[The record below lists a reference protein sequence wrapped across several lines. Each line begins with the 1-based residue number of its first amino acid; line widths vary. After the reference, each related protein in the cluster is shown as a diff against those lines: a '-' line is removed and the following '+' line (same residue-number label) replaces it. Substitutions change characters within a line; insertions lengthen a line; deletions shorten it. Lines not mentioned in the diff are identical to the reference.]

1 MHQMTRTDQ
10 RNKKRRETE
19 VQKRKRATTAAVVV
33 ALWRKWRNGVC
44 VLSRLST
51 SPFFFSIL
59 PGVNWKRYKTIKQKK
74 VHTKTITQRVS
85 NKKERGLDQ
94 SSNRWLTSFNSPGRQ
109 VSRVVSDA
117 IGGPVFFKNVFFSSS
132 SLLAAVDGAEFRRRH
147 LRRQWIN
154 PFCLS
159 CVFIS
164 FPLRSDNRVHSLNEP
179 DAPSFNYR
187 RSNDWVESISWSTQR
202 RRRRERHGGGVGGPG
217 HTTYDRSQSNND
229 GCRSKFICFASF
241 STSLGRSYIERKR
254 KRKSLRRYWWRS
266 LLVLHSL
273 KAEAL

>member
-1 MHQMTRTDQ
+1 M
-10 RNKKRRETE
+10 
-19 VQKRKRATTAAVVV
+19 QKRKRATTAAVVV

-117 IGGPVFFKNVFFSSS
+117 IGGPVFFKNVFFFFFFARCCGWRRVQASASSS
-132 SLLAAVDGAEFRRRH
+132 TMNQSV
-147 LRRQWIN
+147 
-154 PFCLS
+154 LS
-159 CVFIS
+159 FMRFHFV
-164 FPLRSDNRVHSLNEP
+164 PP
-179 DAPSFNYR
+179 
-187 RSNDWVESISWSTQR
+187 
-202 RRRRERHGGGVGGPG
+202 
-217 HTTYDRSQSNND
+217 
-229 GCRSKFICFASF
+229 
-241 STSLGRSYIERKR
+241 
-254 KRKSLRRYWWRS
+254 SLRQSSSFIKWARCS
-266 LLVLHSL
+266 LF
-273 KAEAL
+273 

>member
-10 RNKKRRETE
+10 RNKKTTRDRGAKEKESHDRSRRRRVMEE
-19 VQKRKRATTAAVVV
+19 VAQRC
-33 ALWRKWRNGVC
+33 VC
-44 VLSRLST
+44 SLPSLDVSV
-51 SPFFFSIL
+51 FFSIL

>member
-117 IGGPVFFKNVFFSSS
+117 IGGPVFFKNVFFLLC
-132 SLLAAVDGAEFRRRH
+132 SLL
-147 LRRQWIN
+147 WM
-154 PFCLS
+154 
-159 CVFIS
+159 
-164 FPLRSDNRVHSLNEP
+164 
-179 DAPSFNYR
+179 APSSGVGIFVDN
-187 RSNDWVESISWSTQR
+187 ESIRFVFHAFSF
-202 RRRRERHGGGVGGPG
+202 
-217 HTTYDRSQSNND
+217 RSPFAPTIE
-229 GCRSKFICFASF
+229 FI
-241 STSLGRSYIERKR
+241 
-254 KRKSLRRYWWRS
+254 
-266 LLVLHSL
+266 H
-273 KAEAL
+273 